1 MSVNVILRI
10 NSIKKALSVSLS
22 HILCFLVVQSSL
34 ILLDLLVIVRDSLY
48 SLLQRS
54 S

>member
-10 NSIKKALSVSLS
+10 NSIKKALSVSL
-22 HILCFLVVQSSL
+22 ILCFLVVQSSL
-34 ILLDLLVIVRDSLY
+34 ILLDLLVIMRDSLY